1 MKDEKNIQKEVRS
14 KVDDFMRNYMGES
27 LETQKNDSSNFGA
40 MSLVDSWFNPE
51 PQLIKHLIIIQ
62 MIAAMIVVAL
72 MIIVEGQNMNPF
84 EGMLS
89 IVGFMFFASFTAL
102 MYNRF

>member
-27 LETQKNDSSNFGA
+27 LEAQKNDNSNFGA

-51 PQLIKHLIIIQ
+51 PQLIKHLIIIP
-62 MIAAMIVVAL
+62 M
-72 MIIVEGQNMNPF
+72 
-84 EGMLS
+84 
-89 IVGFMFFASFTAL
+89 TCKK
-102 MYNRF
+102 